1 MIDAFMR
8 ETEAKTGF
16 YVGLVKNEFI
26 NKTAYIPCV
35 DDIVDSYWALI
46 TMLKKEGFI
55 K

>member
-8 ETEAKTGF
+8 ETVNNKF
-16 YVGLVKNEFI
+16 HNGLIAGDFI
-26 NKTAYIPCV
+26 NKTTYIHCV

-46 TMLKKEGFI
+46 TMIKKEGFI